1 MNFSNNA
8 MRVMV
13 SQYIFTFSISW
24 T

>member
-13 SQYIFTFSISW
+13 SQYIFTFSMSW